1 MSKKVKINGQW
12 VSVKDEEVK
21 DDPEGGAAAGEGA
34 DEGEEAPTA
43 PDASAAPE
51 APVAPAAAADEGET
65 DLSDDEKAALEIQA
79 KAMGKNIAKS
89 VMSGMGLDE
98 KKIEKLQKSVDSV
111 LSLHQTQD
119 AKLMKILNGKD
130 YVKDAASL
138 TKEEKIVG
146 FYHALVTDN
155 KVALKALSEGTDAD
169 GGFLFPNEFLGELV
183 RELPNIN
190 VMRNWIRII
199 PMKRDAMDI
208 TNLISGPEVTWT
220 AENVAKSTTTAR
232 FSRLTLTAY
241 KVAAILYSSDE
252 LIEDSDIFDV
262 VSMIISLFAEA
273 IADEEERVIWVG
285 DNTTQPQGINAAGT
299 IATVAA
305 VGQDHD
311 DIIRLYHA
319 LPRKYR
325 VNAAFFMNDT
335 TAQNVAL
342 LKDSQNRPLWQ
353 PAIADGENDRLRGK
367 PVVIS
372 DWVPD
377 NSIFFGDMK
386 KCYYLG
392 DRKRMTVKI
401 SQDTTQAFTQDMT
414 AIRVVSRIGGI
425 VAQPLAAR
433 ELTGF

>member
-34 DEGEEAPTA
+34 GEGEEAPTA

-51 APVAPAAAADEGET
+51 APVAPAAAADEGGT

-169 GGFLFPNEFLGELV
+169 GGF
-183 RELPNIN
+183 
-190 VMRNWIRII
+190 
-199 PMKRDAMDI
+199 
-208 TNLISGPEVTWT
+208 
-220 AENVAKSTTTAR
+220 
-232 FSRLTLTAY
+232 
-241 KVAAILYSSDE
+241 
-252 LIEDSDIFDV
+252 
-262 VSMIISLFAEA
+262 
-273 IADEEERVIWVG
+273 
-285 DNTTQPQGINAAGT
+285 
-299 IATVAA
+299 
-305 VGQDHD
+305 
-311 DIIRLYHA
+311 
-319 LPRKYR
+319 
-325 VNAAFFMNDT
+325 
-335 TAQNVAL
+335 
-342 LKDSQNRPLWQ
+342 
-353 PAIADGENDRLRGK
+353 
-367 PVVIS
+367 
-372 DWVPD
+372 
-377 NSIFFGDMK
+377 
-386 KCYYLG
+386 
-392 DRKRMTVKI
+392 
-401 SQDTTQAFTQDMT
+401 
-414 AIRVVSRIGGI
+414 
-425 VAQPLAAR
+425 
-433 ELTGF
+433 